1 MLFFSQFEFAN
12 GEYFMMKTMVWVDLV
27 LDYPLDAADRR
38 SLYNEEYVASGCV
51 GDFPEGTDLDD
62 TVGTWSTNYVT
73 FGLCLLTSLFLVY
86 QIRRSP
92 PGSSSDIRR
101 WAFIVHL
108 LILGSGFCLA
118 AVAHQVIQTRDEYPN
133 ERWFWNVAL
142 SFVVWSLP
150 FLIIGQSPRLLEP
163 EARRTR
169 NMIVSAYLFA
179 GAVVFSLAN
188 IDLAFLFA
196 GVCLLVTSLVLL
208 VWNLIILATG
218 RYNHKSL
225 NRVSCIL
232 WIFSQLSLAVGLLV
246 QVILAPVCSHAAYQD
261 CFEDCPLPYD
271 MNHNFVYHI
280 FQITSVLFV
289 SCGALV
295 LPMGSDADD
304 EQQGVKAM
312 HPSSSLKLGQA
323 DETEAAQVESA

>member
-1 MLFFSQFEFAN
+1 
-12 GEYFMMKTMVWVDLV
+12 MKAMVWVDLV

-73 FGLCLLTSLFLVY
+73 FGLCLLTSLFLVC

-169 NMIVSAYLFA
+169 IMIVSAYLIA

-225 NRVSCIL
+225 NRASCIL
-232 WIFSQLSLAVGLLV
+232 WIFSQLSLAVGLLI

-323 DETEAAQVESA
+323 DETETAQVESA